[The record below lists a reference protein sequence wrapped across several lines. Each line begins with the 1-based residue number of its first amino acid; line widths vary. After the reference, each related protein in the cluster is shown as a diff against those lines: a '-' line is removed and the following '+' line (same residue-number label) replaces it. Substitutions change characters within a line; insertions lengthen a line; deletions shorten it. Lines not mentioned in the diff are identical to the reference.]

1 MLLLWVELLTF
12 SEPVERVYTYSQS
25 AWQLLQ
31 SAQHNSNTHVS
42 SCCSLESWV
51 MSYGH
56 AQREWAIPLHQ
67 YPWNTNRACVSLI
80 LITTKKHLAVFSIF
94 QDQIALGRMFPG
106 EEPITGIGV
115 CAEGDKK
122 VSQIPQTVAPW
133 TCGLTAT
140 LSWRMISMDE
150 SLHTKS
156 SHLLMDPF
164 FPTVPLAGNVG
175 QMRFSRVFNIHNN
188 VPITSGTS

>member
-1 MLLLWVELLTF
+1 MLLLSVELLTF
-12 SEPVERVYTYSQS
+12 SEPVERVYTYSQP

-115 CAEGDKK
+115 CAEGKEVEPDSKDGGSVDMRANSNPLLKNDLHGWESAHK
-122 VSQIPQTVAPW
+122 V
-133 TCGLTAT
+133 
-140 LSWRMISMDE
+140 LSPPDGSILPNSTIGRQRRTNEI
-150 SLHTKS
+150 
-156 SHLLMDPF
+156 
-164 FPTVPLAGNVG
+164 
-175 QMRFSRVFNIHNN
+175 
-188 VPITSGTS
+188 